1 MAVQEKMDE
10 RYLAQLGKMKRPI
23 PGQSLTNDPDN
34 PLPFE
39 GPPIFTKRKEA
50 TEEIFSNLI
59 REDVYPN
66 VIEGLLN
73 GIPVMDMTK
82 VILFEG
88 FRQGKWN
95 PDLFTLLIEP
105 TAYMIMALA
114 ERAEV
119 DYRIDNEVEPD
130 PEVEKTQIEKRFETV
145 KKSLT
150 NPKSKVKEGVI
161 PKEIEEEIKNLP
173 PADSLLSKKRSR
185 IQDTDFAGESLL
197 APAPTKE
204 PEVEE

>member
-1 MAVQEKMDE
+1 MQEQMDE
-10 RYLAQLGKMKRPI
+10 RYISQLGKMKRPI
-23 PGQSLTNDPDN
+23 PGQSLTNDPDS

-39 GPPIFTKRKEA
+39 GPPVFTKRKEA

-59 REDVYPN
+59 REDVYPQ

-73 GIPVMDMTK
+73 GVPVMDMTK

-119 DYRIDNEVEPD
+119 DYRVDNDVEPD
-130 PEVEKTQIEKRFETV
+130 PQVEKNQIEKRFSTV
-145 KKSLT
+145 KESLT
-150 NPKSKVKEGVI
+150 NPKAKVKEGVI
-161 PKEIEEEIKNLP
+161 PKEIEKKIEEM
-173 PADSLLSKKRSR
+173 PAPDSLLSRKRTR
-185 IQDTDFAGESLL
+185 IQDSDFAEESLL
-197 APAPTKE
+197 APKE
-204 PEVEE
+204 KEVMVEE